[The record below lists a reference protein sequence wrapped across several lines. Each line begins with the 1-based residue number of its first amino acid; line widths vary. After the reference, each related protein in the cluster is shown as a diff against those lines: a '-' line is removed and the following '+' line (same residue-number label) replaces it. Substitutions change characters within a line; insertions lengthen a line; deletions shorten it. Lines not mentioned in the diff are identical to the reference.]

1 MKPIAS
7 TVSSAAR
14 LIAAAA
20 LALCLA
26 ACAPTRVETEYAAAP
41 PAMERPQTIVVQDFT
56 IPAGGAALD
65 RGLRA
70 RLERTF
76 EGGRSTASE
85 GMADAAKT
93 ADALAQSIVKALD
106 AQGLPATRST
116 YATQSP
122 TGTTLIVSGQLLSVD
137 EGNGTRRNVIGFGAG
152 HSDVSAKVQ
161 LYLVRNGGAPQLIES
176 FTADAQSSRK
186 PGMAATGGA
195 GAAAG
200 HIAQSTAV
208 GVGSSA
214 LMDSSTEGDAERM
227 GKEIASK
234 ISALL
239 PATR

>member
-41 PAMERPQTIVVQDFT
+41 PGIERPQTIVVQDFT

-76 EGGRSTASE
+76 EGGEST

-122 TGTTLIVSGQLLSVD
+122 AGTTLIVSGQLLSVD
-137 EGNGTRRNVIGFGAG
+137 EGNRTRRNVIGFGAG
-152 HSDVSAKVQ
+152 HSDVSAEVQ
-161 LYLVRNGGAPQLIES
+161 LYLVRNGGAPQLIQS

-186 PGMAATGGA
+186 PGMAATGGV

-208 GVGSSA
+208 GIGSSA
-214 LMDSSTEGDAERM
+214 LTDSSTEGDAERM

-234 ISALL
+234 ISALF
-239 PATR
+239 PAAR